1 MSALKEKTVKGM
13 FWSFSEMLSSQLIN
27 LVVQIFLARLLLPED
42 FGLIGMTT
50 IFIAISQSLID
61 SGFSSALIRKKD
73 ISESDYSTVFMFNL
87 AVSISIYFALFA
99 SSTTISVF
107 FKEPRLIPIIRVL
120 STVIIINSFGIVQRT
135 MLTREIDFKTQ
146 TKITIISSAIS
157 GVIAIL
163 AALVGF
169 GTWALVIRTIVGQV
183 IQSVMLVTHNKW
195 IPTLKFDI
203 KSFKELFGFGWK
215 ILVSGLLN
223 TIYENIYYPII
234 GKFFSATALG
244 FFTNAQKM
252 NDVPSKML
260 TQAVQKVT
268 YPVLSQVQ
276 DDEVTLRNG
285 FGKALRLISF
295 VSFPLMLCLAAVGEP
310 LIKVLV
316 GEKWI
321 PSVQYF
327 QILCFSGMLYP
338 IHSLNLNV
346 LQVKGRS
353 DLFLKLE
360 IIKKI
365 IGVVSIVLVL
375 VLGLGISGL
384 LWAQFVTSIISFFI
398 NSFYSKEMINYSMF
412 DQIKD
417 MSPIFLAAILAAG
430 VAYSLMYF
438 LHISDILLLLVQLI
452 TGLST
457 YVIACLLFK
466 IDELHEMRDIY
477 RLLVKP

>member
-1 MSALKEKTVKGM
+1 
-13 FWSFSEMLSSQLIN
+13 
-27 LVVQIFLARLLLPED
+27 
-42 FGLIGMTT
+42 
-50 IFIAISQSLID
+50 
-61 SGFSSALIRKKD
+61 
-73 ISESDYSTVFMFNL
+73 
-87 AVSISIYFALFA
+87 
-99 SSTTISVF
+99 
-107 FKEPRLIPIIRVL
+107 
-120 STVIIINSFGIVQRT
+120 
-135 MLTREIDFKTQ
+135 
-146 TKITIISSAIS
+146 
-157 GVIAIL
+157 
-163 AALVGF
+163 ALVGF

>member
-1 MSALKEKTVKGM
+1 
-13 FWSFSEMLSSQLIN
+13 
-27 LVVQIFLARLLLPED
+27 
-42 FGLIGMTT
+42 
-50 IFIAISQSLID
+50 
-61 SGFSSALIRKKD
+61 
-73 ISESDYSTVFMFNL
+73 
-87 AVSISIYFALFA
+87 
-99 SSTTISVF
+99 
-107 FKEPRLIPIIRVL
+107 
-120 STVIIINSFGIVQRT
+120 
-135 MLTREIDFKTQ
+135 
-146 TKITIISSAIS
+146 
-157 GVIAIL
+157 
-163 AALVGF
+163 
-169 GTWALVIRTIVGQV
+169 
-183 IQSVMLVTHNKW
+183 
-195 IPTLKFDI
+195 
-203 KSFKELFGFGWK
+203 
-215 ILVSGLLN
+215 
-223 TIYENIYYPII
+223 
-234 GKFFSATALG
+234 
-244 FFTNAQKM
+244 
-252 NDVPSKML
+252 
-260 TQAVQKVT
+260 
-268 YPVLSQVQ
+268 
-276 DDEVTLRNG
+276 
-285 FGKALRLISF
+285 
-295 VSFPLMLCLAAVGEP
+295 
-310 LIKVLV
+310 
-316 GEKWI
+316 
-321 PSVQYF
+321 
-327 QILCFSGMLYP
+327 
-338 IHSLNLNV
+338 LNV